1 MRLRKISYYVAA
13 FLIPAFIQIFVFAC
27 MGFYPFGDKSIL
39 VWDMNWQYVSFFSWL
54 TRTIRETTADS
65 IFYSFSISYGSS
77 TLGLL
82 GYYLLSP
89 FNVILLLFDT
99 VNLPLGLWIVTI
111 LKLSCCGLTMYL
123 FLARSF
129 EQNRKD
135 FLLFSTSYA
144 VMGYNV
150 AQMQNIMWIDAVIL
164 LPLVAL
170 GIKNYVKKKK
180 FGLFVLSLAAAVAI
194 NFYTGYMLCLFSAI
208 YLLAEVALDSEQ
220 FVFKKIFKKYFGG
233 LFYIVLAVMM
243 SGFSLLPVYYE
254 ISGIQIF

>member
-54 TRTIRETTADS
+54 TRTIRKTTADS
-65 IFYSFSISYGSS
+65 IFYSFSMSYGSS

-99 VNLPLGLWIVTI
+99 VDLPLGLWIVTI

-150 AQMQNIMWIDAVIL
+150 VQMQNIMWIDAVIL

-180 FGLFVLSLAAAVAI
+180 FGR
-194 NFYTGYMLCLFSAI
+194 NGNKMW
-208 YLLAEVALDSEQ
+208 
-220 FVFKKIFKKYFGG
+220 
-233 LFYIVLAVMM
+233 
-243 SGFSLLPVYYE
+243 
-254 ISGIQIF
+254 